1 MVRTM
6 ASKRANRRTFLGLS
20 AASLLLAACGSGAA
34 PTAKP
39 ADTAAKPA
47 DTAAKPAA
55 GSTSAPAASQPVQAA
70 AKGVVLEMSF
80 PDWIIDVNP
89 AVQKLSD
96 EYSQTF
102 GVKINVSKQPPDTE
116 QKMQLEAN
124 AKRSTWH
131 GVEGYAGWANMATM
145 VELDAL
151 APWEN
156 LITKEDYEDLLPT
169 ARQEMTYKGK
179 QYLFP
184 YRVSPNG
191 IGWRPNINKEV
202 GLPNTPPATWDEFVA
217 RAQTFQ
223 EKKSTPDRKFFG
235 NATTLEPR
243 YTFYSIVQAL
253 AKDPYDYDKGLFN
266 VDLPEI
272 PQALELLK
280 KISTFSPPEALRGDT
295 LTVASTG
302 QCGQICGHL
311 LTMFRAKKPLNGDMQ
326 TVAFPKITY
335 NRTNYWSSGPYIMKY
350 GNQIEE
356 SAKYWLWLSKQ
367 KRLYD
372 DMWVVNGSP
381 PNRKS
386 VFKEFEPQK
395 GKELDA
401 GIWDTIV
408 QQEAAP
414 PMPNSL
420 WFPLQHTIVRKVL
433 EDYVAGKIA
442 TPKDAIGAMKK
453 QTDDEIAKQKK

>member
-1 MVRTM
+1 
-6 ASKRANRRTFLGLS
+6 
-20 AASLLLAACGSGAA
+20 
-34 PTAKP
+34 
-39 ADTAAKPA
+39 
-47 DTAAKPAA
+47 
-55 GSTSAPAASQPVQAA
+55 
-70 AKGVVLEMSF
+70 
-80 PDWIIDVNP
+80 
-89 AVQKLSD
+89 
-96 EYSQTF
+96 
-102 GVKINVSKQPPDTE
+102 
-116 QKMQLEAN
+116 MQLEAN
-124 AKRSTWH
+124 AKKSTWH

-191 IGWRPNINKEV
+191 IGWRPNVNKEV

-217 RAQTFQ
+217 RAQTFEQ
-223 EKKSTPDRKFFG
+223 KKSTPDRKFFG

-253 AKDPYDYDKGLFN
+253 AKDPYDYDKGLLN
-266 VDLPEI
+266 LDLPEI
-272 PQALELLK
+272 PQALELMK
-280 KISTFSPPEALRGDT
+280 KIASFSPPEALRGDT

-302 QCGQICGHL
+302 QVGQICGHL

-326 TVAFPKITY
+326 TVGFPKLTY

-350 GNQIEE
+350 GQQVEE

-367 KRLYD
+367 KQLYD

-386 VFKEFEPQK
+386 IFKEFEPQK

-401 GIWDTIV
+401 GIWDV
-408 QQEAAP
+408 QAQQEESP

-442 TPKDAIGAMKK
+442 TPKDAIGEMKK
-453 QTDDEIAKQKK
+453 RTDDEIAKQKK

>member
-1 MVRTM
+1 MVR
-6 ASKRANRRTFLGLS
+6 AVFSKRETRRKFLGVS
-20 AASLLLAACGSGAA
+20 GAALLMAACGQVPPTVA
-34 PTAKP
+34 PGKP
-39 ADTAAKPA
+39 ADNAAKPA
-47 DTAAKPAA
+47 GSGAGAPQAAA
-55 GSTSAPAASQPVQAA
+55 PVQAA
-70 AKGVVLEMSF
+70 AKGLVLEISF

-89 AVQKLSD
+89 SVQKLSD
-96 EYSQTF
+96 EYSQTY

-124 AKRSTWH
+124 ARKSTWH

-151 APWEN
+151 APWDN

-184 YRVSPNG
+184 YRVSPIG
-191 IGWRPNINKEV
+191 IGWRPSINKEL
-202 GLPNTPPATWDEFVA
+202 GLPNKSPETWDEFVQ
-217 RAQTFQ
+217 RAQLFQ

-253 AKDPYDYDKGLFN
+253 AKDPYDYDKGLLN

-272 PQALELLK
+272 PQALDLLK
-280 KISTFSPPEALRGDT
+280 KIAAFSPPEALRGDT

-302 QCGQICGHL
+302 QVGQICGHL

-326 TVAFPKITY
+326 TAAFPKITY

-350 GNQIEE
+350 GSQVEE

-401 GIWDTIV
+401 GIWDTIT

-433 EDYVAGKIA
+433 EDYVAGKVASPQEAIA
-442 TPKDAIGAMKK
+442 TIKK